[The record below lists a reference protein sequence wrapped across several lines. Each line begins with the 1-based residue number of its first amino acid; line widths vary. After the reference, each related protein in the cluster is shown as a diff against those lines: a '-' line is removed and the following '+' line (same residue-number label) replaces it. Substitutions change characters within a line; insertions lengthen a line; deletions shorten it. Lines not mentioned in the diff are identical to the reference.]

1 MDITG
6 FLAFAAIAGLASY
19 IQAFTGFAFGLVL
32 LSGVALLGLMPV
44 EHAALIVGL
53 LTLVNAGHV
62 VATGQGAIVW
72 RSLAIVL
79 AGAFSLLPVGY
90 FLLRHLS
97 THDLSALSFIL
108 GATIM
113 LCSALVLR
121 PVRAASEPA
130 SAASTLFYG
139 AASGLMTGLLSAGGP
154 PLAYHFYRQPL
165 PVAAIR
171 ETLTSVYAL
180 NQLVRLGLAGVAGAI
195 SGHLLVVA
203 ALTMPSV
210 LLGAFLAKRFPPPL
224 PLAVFR
230 SMIAGLL
237 FLSGAALAFP
247 PMLEFMNRP

>member
-6 FLAFAAIAGLASY
+6 FLAFASIACLASY
-19 IQAFTGFAFGLVL
+19 VQAFTGFAFGLVL

-44 EHAALIVGL
+44 EQAALIVGL

-79 AGAFSLLPVGY
+79 AGAFTLLPVGY

-97 THDLSALSFIL
+97 AHDLSALSFIL

-121 PVRAASEPA
+121 PVKAAAEPA
-130 SAASTLFYG
+130 STASTLFFG
-139 AASGLMTGLLSAGGP
+139 AVSGLMTGLLSAGGP

-171 ETLTSVYAL
+171 ETLTSVYAI
-180 NQLVRLGLAGVAGAI
+180 NQIVRLALAGMAGAI
-195 SGHLLVVA
+195 SGQLLVVG

-210 LLGAFLAKRFPPPL
+210 LLGAYLAKRCPPPL
-224 PLAVFR
+224 PIAVFR

-237 FLSGAALAFP
+237 FLSGAALALP
-247 PMLEFMNRP
+247 PMLEFMNRA